1 MRSQLFFT
9 VALLASCKVFGEP
22 APYLRAT
29 DEKGGGRVLQVVAR
43 TLASPAEQG
52 PTVTLLGV
60 SHVGDRSYYEKI
72 QKKLDAAELVLF
84 EGVGFGDDGP
94 PKGNRDDGGGVSELQ
109 LSLASSMGLVFQL
122 QAIRYDRP
130 HFRNSDISPEA
141 LLSKLQGGKGKP
153 SAKGGSGGKEDAP
166 DKGEPGGKT
175 DKGNFESRQFVKA
188 LSGDSI
194 LFSFLSKAL
203 KFFGKSPQFRALMK
217 LAIVEALGSIEG
229 DVTRLAEA
237 SGPGMRKFMRA
248 LLEDRNAIVFRD
260 LRKVLKQKKP
270 PKSIVVFYGAAHMPD
285 LEERIVEKLGF
296 KPAGD
301 EWLTAFGVNPKKA
314 GLSAFE
320 VGLVRKMIRVQ
331 LQQALKER
339 N

>member
-1 MRSQLFFT
+1 M
-9 VALLASCKVFGEP
+9 
-22 APYLRAT
+22 
-29 DEKGGGRVLQVVAR
+29 LQVVAR

-72 QKKLDAAELVLF
+72 QKKLDAAALVLF

-94 PKGNRDDGGGVSELQ
+94 PQGNRDDGGGVSELQ

-153 SAKGGSGGKEDAP
+153 SAKGGSGGKGDAP
-166 DKGEPGGKT
+166 DKGKPGGKT
-175 DKGNFESRQFVKA
+175 DKGNFESRQF
-188 LSGDSI
+188 
-194 LFSFLSKAL
+194 
-203 KFFGKSPQFRALMK
+203 
-217 LAIVEALGSIEG
+217 VEALGSIEG

-331 LQQALKER
+331 LQQDLKER
-339 N
+339 NKEQASMAFMTDWASLSRKPCSASSKG

>member
-1 MRSQLFFT
+1 
-9 VALLASCKVFGEP
+9 
-22 APYLRAT
+22 
-29 DEKGGGRVLQVVAR
+29 
-43 TLASPAEQG
+43 
-52 PTVTLLGV
+52 
-60 SHVGDRSYYEKI
+60 
-72 QKKLDAAELVLF
+72 
-84 EGVGFGDDGP
+84 
-94 PKGNRDDGGGVSELQ
+94 
-109 LSLASSMGLVFQL
+109 
-122 QAIRYDRP
+122 
-130 HFRNSDISPEA
+130 
-141 LLSKLQGGKGKP
+141 
-153 SAKGGSGGKEDAP
+153 
-166 DKGEPGGKT
+166 
-175 DKGNFESRQFVKA
+175 
-188 LSGDSI
+188 
-194 LFSFLSKAL
+194 
-203 KFFGKSPQFRALMK
+203 
-217 LAIVEALGSIEG
+217 
-229 DVTRLAEA
+229 
-237 SGPGMRKFMRA
+237 MRA